1 MIIAETHILAELLD
15 KQKKHVNE
23 SIRKMFSDKIDGQ
36 IIRPSLDS
44 RGYVVDYHLPELESK
59 MFVAKHD
66 INYLQ
71 KITEFWISKGKAH
84 GHVKRD
90 IEKMLNDL
98 ELSPSKFGHIYF
110 DSRNQMIYQ
119 RAKKSHAMEMKLFI

>member
-1 MIIAETHILAELLD
+1 MNITTFEEKQQTMSSREIAELT
-15 KQKKHVNE
+15 
-23 SIRKMFSDKIDGQ
+23 
-36 IIRPSLDS
+36 
-44 RGYVVDYHLPELESK
+44 
-59 MFVAKHD
+59 
-66 INYLQ
+66 
-71 KITEFWISKGKAH
+71 GKAH